1 MPDWVS
7 SAFRYLL
14 SNAAQEVYDSG
25 STSLYRARAQLEG
38 MRARDIRKILM
49 KLGADPSEVSKILNK
64 VELRDLAAKLIH
76 EEIGEKATAAWM
88 ERAFKYTLI
97 ALGVSL
103 ILISR
108 KPLLAL
114 IKGVVDYLRGVRY
127 LIKSKFSLV
136 RLSFRH
142 RLPFVCLALVFT
154 ALLELVSPL
163 MQASIVAS
171 WLLPSQSP
179 LRRYLFPS
187 LSIPVT
193 ANMIMGTLSGTASQ
207 SPRRKTASSPSAS
220 TPLSGSVAAALGD
233 MGSYGLN
240 VGPMITL
247 MVVGFVKNRVENW
260 AASFLVDIVEERRR
274 RKESKKQR
282 ETDDKA
288 WRERGRYGD
297 SVTQDWWGEDDLA
310 AIAPRAPVHSRSQN
324 VPPPAPPSGLSMD
337 EILRHGN
344 DNIIAEVTP
353 IGTAGSGWDELD

>member
-1 MPDWVS
+1 MLDWLS
-7 SAFRYLL
+7 SALRYLL

-25 STSLYRARAQLEG
+25 STSLYRAHAQLEG
-38 MRARDIRKILM
+38 MRARDLRKVLM
-49 KLGADPSEVSKILNK
+49 KLGADPAEVSKILNK

-76 EEIGEKATAAWM
+76 EEIGEKATAAWT

-97 ALGVSL
+97 ALGVGL

-127 LIKSKFSLV
+127 LIKSKLGLV

-207 SPRRKTASSPSAS
+207 SPRRKTSSSSSTS
-220 TPLSGSVAAALGD
+220 TPLAGSVAAALGD

-260 AASFLVDIVEERRR
+260 AASFLIDIVEERRR
-274 RKESKKQR
+274 RKESKRQR
-282 ETDDKA
+282 ESDKA
-288 WRERGRYGD
+288 WRERGGHHD
-297 SVTQDWWGEDDLA
+297 DTVAQDWWGEA
-310 AIAPRAPVHSRSQN
+310 STASVPRANAPAQQN
-324 VPPPAPPSGLSMD
+324 APPPAPPSGMSME

-344 DNIIAEVTP
+344 DNIISE
-353 IGTAGSGWDELD
+353 GSAGSGWDELD